1 VVLGLAHVQLPQ
13 RRRLRRIAIAAVLA
27 AGAGG
32 LVAAILSATGTGPGT
47 SAAAATTRVL
57 DITAVP
63 TRRAFVDNA
72 DDRQRGKSNN
82 PFGNYG
88 ALDPATT
95 DERRNGP
102 FPGDEGLFAY
112 RITSGSG
119 GVRTSGTAALAC
131 EYGFE
136 RSALCQASYTLGDG
150 TLDATGSFRAG
161 AKSFILTV
169 TGGTG
174 AYLEARGT
182 LRATVGPGGG
192 RSTFGLV
199 LEPQRI
205 HVSLERPRS
214 GATTRLSS
222 YSTARQ
228 EDYIHNGDDEV
239 RGDAARPFPSSEQV
253 AKAAARLSRT
263 SPVPG
268 DQALFQ
274 FAVYADDRLRHATG
288 SGTFVCQ
295 YLFAGDAFCNA
306 TYVLPG
312 GTMSAQGVFG
322 LDTPTIALA
331 VTGGTGRYRD
341 ASGSVETMPAGG
353 HAQHMTFSI
362 GTA

>member
-1 VVLGLAHVQLPQ
+1 M
-13 RRRLRRIAIAAVLA
+13 AAVLVA
-27 AGAGG
+27 AAGG
-32 LVAAILSATGTGPGT
+32 LVAGILGVTGTGSST
-47 SAAAATTRVL
+47 SAAAPMTREL
-57 DITAVP
+57 EITAVP
-63 TRRAFVDNA
+63 TERAFVDNA

-95 DERRNGP
+95 SERRSGP

-112 RITSGSG
+112 RITSVSGS
-119 GVRTSGTAALAC
+119 VRTSGTAALAC

-150 TLDATGSFRAG
+150 TLTATGSFPA
-161 AKSFILTV
+161 ATKTFTLTV

-174 AYLEARGT
+174 AYLEARGV
-182 LRATVGPGGG
+182 LRATAAPGADP
-192 RSTFGLV
+192 STFGVV
-199 LEPQRI
+199 LQAQRI

-239 RGDAARPFPSSEQV
+239 RGDAARPFPTSKQV
-253 AKAAARLSRT
+253 AGAAARLSRT

-274 FAVYADDRLRHATG
+274 FVVYSDDRLRHPTG
-288 SGTFVCQ
+288 SGTFMCQ

-322 LDTPTIALA
+322 LDTPTIELA

-341 ASGSVETMPAGG
+341 ATGSVETMPAGG
-353 HAQHMTFSI
+353 HGQHMSFAI